1 MALMKCEECGGTVSS
16 KAATCPHCG
25 APVEI
30 SKEVGPNT
38 VFYDGIAMDATKVI
52 GEMARTDGKVKHA
65 LWDMCDEAGIPEDDK
80 TISGFVYQ
88 IYELFENQYGYSPKK
103 VDLIIPPSEEEIL
116 QREYERQQE
125 IAKSSKSVA
134 SIPHCPTCGSTDITR
149 QGIVGRAV
157 TSALIGGL
165 APESR
170 AQFRCNKC
178 GYMW

>member
-134 SIPHCPTCGSTDITR
+134 SIPRCPTCGSTSITKL
-149 QGIVGRAV
+149 GVASRAV
-157 TSALIGGL
+157 SGAIFGALSVEG
-165 APESR
+165 R
-170 AQFRCNKC
+170 AQFRCNHC
-178 GYMW
+178 GYQW